1 MSNQKKNVLLAV
13 LIVGLVSM
21 TVAYAALITN
31 LKLQGTAN
39 VAATSWDI
47 HFANVAVGAGT
58 NLAQGDY
65 SLGTLDNSA
74 ISGSSTGTLIS
85 GMTATLSKPGDKL
98 EVTFDIKNTG
108 SIDAKLASFTKHIS
122 SGSTIDDEDTA
133 ATNDVVTYT
142 VTCGGSAPATNSV
155 LVKTSG
161 STSCVLTVQYDD
173 NAMGGTG
180 QQSSQT
186 PGTNQTVSQPAKTF
200 SFDANWQYVQ
210 N

>member
-31 LKLQGTAN
+31 LKIQGTAN

-47 HFANVAVGAGT
+47 HFANAQVDTT
-58 NLAQGDY
+58 NTTIPAGDY
-65 SLGTLDNSA
+65 NLGTLTQATSP
-74 ISGSSTGTLIS
+74 TQIS
-85 GMTATLSKPGDKL
+85 GMTATLKKPTDKL
-98 EVTFDIKNTG
+98 VVNFDIVNTG
-108 SIDAKLASFTKHIS
+108 TIDAKLSAFNKHITLGNS
-122 SGSTIDDEDTA
+122 VVSTDTA

-142 VTCGGSAPATNSV
+142 ITCGGSDPELNSV
-155 LVKTSG
+155 LVKTNG
-161 STSCVLTVQYDD
+161 SISCVLTVQYDN
-173 NAMGGTG
+173 NAMGGAG

-186 PGTNQTVSQPAKTF
+186 AGTDQTVSEDAKTF
-200 SFDANWQYVQ
+200 TFDANWTYTQ

>member
-31 LKLQGTAN
+31 LKIQGTAN
-39 VAATSWDI
+39 VAETRWDI
-47 HFANVAVGAGT
+47 HFANAQVDTT
-58 NLAQGDY
+58 NTTIPAGDY
-65 SLGTLDNSA
+65 NLGTLTQATSP
-74 ISGSSTGTLIS
+74 TQIS
-85 GMTATLSKPGDKL
+85 GMTATLKKPTDKL
-98 EVTFDIKNTG
+98 VVNFDIVNTG
-108 SIDAKLASFTKHIS
+108 TIDAKLSAFNKHITLGNS
-122 SGSTIDDEDTA
+122 VDSADTA

-142 VTCGGSAPATNSV
+142 ITCGGNDPAQDLNSV

-161 STSCVLTVQYDD
+161 STSCVLTVQYDN
-173 NAMGGTG
+173 NAMGGAG

-186 PGTNQTVSQPAKTF
+186 PGTDQTVNENAKTF
-200 SFDANWQYVQ
+200 SFDANWQYTQ

>member
-31 LKLQGTAN
+31 LKIQGTAN

-47 HFANVAVGAGT
+47 HFANVAVGSGT
-58 NLAQGDY
+58 NLAQADY
-65 SLGTLDNSA
+65 SLGTLDPE
-74 ISGSSTGTLIS
+74 GSSHSTGTLIS

-98 EVTFDIKNTG
+98 EVTFDIVNTG
-108 SIDAKLASFTKHIS
+108 TIDAKLASFTKHITLGNS
-122 SGSTIDDEDTA
+122 VVSTDTA
-133 ATNDVVTYT
+133 DTNDVVTYT

-161 STSCVLTVQYDD
+161 STSCVLTVRYDD

-186 PGTNQTVSQPAKTF
+186 PGTDQTVSQQAKTF
-200 SFDANWQYVQ
+200 SFDANWQYIQ